1 MVSEAAAKEIAG
13 AHVDQ
18 IVGGA
23 ETGYRVSETTGYGPG
38 GPYDVTVEVWRV
50 PEERDDPAH
59 YVVEVEEEGNI
70 IASNWQR

>member
-1 MVSEAAAKEIAG
+1 MVSEAAAKEIGG

-18 IVGGA
+18 TLGGA
-23 ETGYRVSETTGYGPG
+23 ETGDRVSETTGYGLG
-38 GPYDVTVEVWRV
+38 SPYDVTVEVWRA